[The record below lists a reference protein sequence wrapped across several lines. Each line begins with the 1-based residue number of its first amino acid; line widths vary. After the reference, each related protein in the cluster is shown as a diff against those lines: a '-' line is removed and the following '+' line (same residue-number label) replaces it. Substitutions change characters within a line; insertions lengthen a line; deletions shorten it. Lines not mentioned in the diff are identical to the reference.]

1 MTPEILSLLALLA
14 VAVVL
19 FATEVVSVDVAGL
32 AVLLGL
38 YGLGLIGP
46 QDVAK
51 GFGNDVV
58 LFLGSLFVVT
68 EGLVRTGALDQV
80 ERRLATF
87 AERRPGLL
95 LVPIVI
101 GAGLISALLSNT
113 ATVAAFLPLATG
125 LAHRLELPPSKILM
139 PLAFASILGGT
150 LTLIGTSTNIV
161 VSGALPGFGLEPLSF
176 FELTPVGLPI
186 LVVGVV
192 YLFTW
197 GRRLLPDRQ
206 TEAIDNYGVR
216 EYLGEVQV
224 PASSPWCGKT
234 LAEIHAGRDL
244 DVSVLGRVGPGEEI
258 LPLVPGRAIQ
268 AGDVLMVKSSQEG
281 FLRLGRASQV
291 ELVGGE
297 RRGAG
302 SVQVHEILLAPQSHL
317 SGRSLRE
324 HQFRSRYN
332 VTVLAISHR
341 GWTRRQRLGDRPLQ
355 DGDAILVQGD
365 LSRLQWLL
373 KAGDV
378 ILLDQM
384 QFQPQSRRSW
394 VAAGIFAA
402 MVLVGAFELAPFA
415 LVALAAA
422 GAMILTRSVSS
433 NEAYSAVDWRILI
446 MVGCL
451 LSLARAMETTGAAA
465 YLAEQI
471 AGLATGRDPLLL
483 VAGFYLLTVVL
494 TQPMSNQAAA
504 LVVLPVALRTA
515 IAMDVNPRTLAVT
528 VCLAAS
534 SSFITPLEPACL
546 LVYGPGRYRFLDF
559 LKVGAPLTIA
569 VFLLTL
575 WLVPRIWPL

>member
-1 MTPEILSLLALLA
+1 MTPEILSLLVVLVLA
-14 VAVVL
+14 VLL
-19 FATEVVSVDVAGL
+19 FATEVVSVDVAGV

-38 YGLGLIGP
+38 WALGLIP
-46 QDVAK
+46 PAEIAR

-58 LFLGSLFVVT
+58 IFLGSLFVVT
-68 EGLVRTGALDQV
+68 EGLVRTGALDQL

-95 LVPIVI
+95 LVPVVM
-101 GAGLISALLSNT
+101 GAGMVSAVLSNT

-125 LAHRLELPPSKILM
+125 LAQRLSLAPSKILM

-150 LTLIGTSTNIV
+150 VTLIGTSTNIV
-161 VSGALPGFGLEPLSF
+161 VSGALPSFGLEPMSF
-176 FELTPVGLPI
+176 FELSPVGIPI
-186 LVVGVV
+186 FLLGVV

-216 EYLGEVQV
+216 EYLGEVRI
-224 PASSPWCGKT
+224 PASSPWCGKN
-234 LAEIHAGRDL
+234 LNEIHAGRDL
-244 DVSVLGRVGPGEEI
+244 DVSVLGLVGDDEEI
-258 LPLVPGRAIQ
+258 LPLPPDRALQ
-268 AGDVLMVKSSQEG
+268 AGDVLMIKSSQEG
-281 FLRLGRASQV
+281 FLRLTRASQV

-297 RRGAG
+297 GHGAG

-378 ILLDQM
+378 ILLDQL

-394 VAAGIFAA
+394 VAAGIFLA
-402 MVLVGAFELAPFA
+402 MILIGAFELMPFS

-422 GAMILTRSVSS
+422 GAMVLTRSVSS
-433 NEAYSAVDWRILI
+433 SEAYSAVDWRILI

-451 LSLARAMETTGAAA
+451 LSLAKAMETTGAAA
-465 YLAEQI
+465 FLAEQI
-471 AGLATGRDPLLL
+471 AGFAAGRDPLFL
-483 VAGFYLLTVVL
+483 VAGFYLLTVIL

-504 LVVLPVALRTA
+504 LVVLPVAVRTA
-515 IAMDVNPRTLAVT
+515 MAMDLNPRTLAVT

-546 LVYGPGRYRFLDF
+546 MVYGPGRYRFLDY
-559 LKVGAPLTIA
+559 LKVGAPLTVG

-575 WLVPRIWPL
+575 WLVPWLWPL